1 MSLTLKDIA
10 KKAKVSIKTV
20 SRVINEEPM
29 VSKNTRSRVK
39 AVIEELGYQPNLIAR
54 SLKKRKSNAIGIILP
69 DIGNP
74 AFTEMVK
81 GCMDSLNSSGYYTFL
96 GSYEDD
102 PNKEEEFI
110 RDFNSMFIDGL
121 IIIPSITENR
131 NISIFEKI
139 NCPMVF
145 IDREID
151 GLNMDTV
158 ISENRNGV
166 YRATRHLIKIGHKK
180 IVFLGGLS
188 TVKPSR
194 KRFEGWKKALDEK
207 KLFIEDLVFWGS
219 FSIESGY
226 SMMSQALEKLD
237 SIDAVFAG
245 NDIVALGAMNAIKD
259 KNLNIPGDISII
271 GYDDMFF
278 SQYLNPSLSS
288 VAAKLF
294 IQGKTAAELLLKRIK
309 NPTDVKPK
317 RIVIESDLI
326 LRDSVSK

>member
-1 MSLTLKDIA
+1 MNLTLKDIA
-10 KKAKVSIKTV
+10 RKAKVSIKTV
-20 SRVINEEPM
+20 SRVINDEPM
-29 VSKNTRSRVK
+29 VSENTRSRVK
-39 AVIEELGYQPNLIAR
+39 SVIEELGYQPNLIAR

-81 GCMDSLNSSGYYTFL
+81 GCMDSLNSKGYYTFL

-102 PNKEEEFI
+102 TNKEEEFI

-121 IIIPSITENR
+121 IIIPSITESR
-131 NISIFEKI
+131 DISIFEKI

-158 ISENRNGV
+158 ISENLNGV
-166 YRATRHLIKIGHKK
+166 YRATKHLIKKGHKK
-180 IVFLGGLS
+180 IIFLGGLK
-188 TVKPSR
+188 TVKPAK

-207 KLFIEDLVFWGS
+207 NLFIEDLVFWGS

-226 SMMSQALEKLD
+226 LMMSQALEKLD
-237 SIDAVFAG
+237 NIDAVFAG

-259 KNLNIPGDISII
+259 KNLDIPDDISII

-294 IQGKTAAELLLKRIK
+294 ILGKTAAELLLKRIK
-309 NPTDVKPK
+309 NPVDIKPK

>member
-1 MSLTLKDIA
+1 LSLTLKDIA

-20 SRVINEEPM
+20 SRVINDEPM
-29 VSKNTRSRVK
+29 VSKNTRAGVK

-151 GLNMDTV
+151 GLNRDTV

-166 YRATRHLIKIGHKK
+166 YRATRHLIKKGHKK
-180 IVFLGGLS
+180 IVFLGGLN
-188 TVKPSR
+188 TVKPAK

-207 KLFIEDLVFWGS
+207 KLFNEDLVFWGS

-226 SMMSQALEKLD
+226 LMMSQALEKLD

-309 NPTDVKPK
+309 NPTDIKPK

>member
-20 SRVINEEPM
+20 SRVINDEPM
-29 VSKNTRSRVK
+29 VSKDTRSGVK

-54 SLKKRKSNAIGIILP
+54 SLKKRKSNSIGIILP

-151 GLNMDTV
+151 GLNRDTV

-166 YRATRHLIKIGHKK
+166 YRATRHLIKKGHKK
-180 IVFLGGLS
+180 IVFLGGLN
-188 TVKPSR
+188 TVKPAK

-207 KLFIEDLVFWGS
+207 KLFKEDLVFWGS

-226 SMMSQALEKLD
+226 LMMSQALEKLD

>member
-1 MSLTLKDIA
+1 LSLTLKDIA

-20 SRVINEEPM
+20 SRVINDEPM

-54 SLKKRKSNAIGIILP
+54 SLKKRKSNSIGIILP

-151 GLNMDTV
+151 GLNRDTV

-166 YRATRHLIKIGHKK
+166 YRATRHLIKKGHKK
-180 IVFLGGLS
+180 IVFLGGLN
-188 TVKPSR
+188 TVKPAK

-207 KLFIEDLVFWGS
+207 KLFKEDLVFWGS

-226 SMMSQALEKLD
+226 LMMSQALEKLD

>member
-20 SRVINEEPM
+20 SRVINDEPM

-131 NISIFEKI
+131 DISIFEKI

-180 IVFLGGLS
+180 IVFLGGLN

-207 KLFIEDLVFWGS
+207 KLFIEDLVFWGN

-226 SMMSQALEKLD
+226 LLMSQALEKLD

-309 NPTDVKPK
+309 NPTDIKPK

>member
-1 MSLTLKDIA
+1 LSLTLKDIA

-20 SRVINEEPM
+20 SRVINDEPM
-29 VSKNTRSRVK
+29 VSKNTRAGVK

-74 AFTEMVK
+74 AFTEMVR

-151 GLNMDTV
+151 GLNMDIV

-166 YRATRHLIKIGHKK
+166 YRATRHLIKKGHKK
-180 IVFLGGLS
+180 IVFLGGLN
-188 TVKPSR
+188 TVKPAK

-207 KLFIEDLVFWGS
+207 KLFNEDLVFWGS

-226 SMMSQALEKLD
+226 LMMSQALEKLD

-309 NPTDVKPK
+309 NPTDIKPK
-317 RIVIESDLI
+317 RIVIENDLI

>member
-1 MSLTLKDIA
+1 LSLTLKDIA

-20 SRVINEEPM
+20 SRVINDEPM
-29 VSKNTRSRVK
+29 VSKNTRAGVK

-151 GLNMDTV
+151 GLNRDTV

-166 YRATRHLIKIGHKK
+166 YRATRHLIKKGHKK
-180 IVFLGGLS
+180 IVFLGGLN
-188 TVKPSR
+188 TVKPAK

-207 KLFIEDLVFWGS
+207 KLFNEDLVFWGS

-226 SMMSQALEKLD
+226 LMMSQALEKLD

-309 NPTDVKPK
+309 DPTDIKPK

>member
-1 MSLTLKDIA
+1 MNLTLKDIA
-10 KKAKVSIKTV
+10 KKVKVSIKTV
-20 SRVINEEPM
+20 SRVINDEPM
-29 VSKNTRSRVK
+29 VSKNTRVKVK

-54 SLKKRKSNAIGIILP
+54 SLKKKRSNTIGIILP

-81 GCMDSLNSSGYYTFL
+81 GCMDSLNRMGYYTFL

-102 PNKEEEFI
+102 PTKEEEFI
-110 RDFNSMFIDGL
+110 RDFNSMLIDGL
-121 IIIPSITENR
+121 MIIPSTTENR
-131 NISIFEKI
+131 DISIFERI
-139 NCPMVF
+139 NCPVVL

-151 GLNMDTV
+151 GLNRDTV
-158 ISENRNGV
+158 ISGNKDGA
-166 YRATRHLIKIGHKK
+166 YRATKHLINTRHKK
-180 IVFLGGLS
+180 IAFLGGLK
-188 TVKPSR
+188 TVKPAK

-207 KLFIEDLVFWGS
+207 NLFIEDLVFWGS
-219 FSIESGY
+219 FSTESGY
-226 SMMSQALEKLD
+226 LMMNDALKRMGSL
-237 SIDAVFAG
+237 DAVFAG

-259 KNLNIPGDISII
+259 KKLDIPGDISII

-294 IQGKTAAELLLKRIK
+294 VQGKTAAELLLKRIK
-309 NPTDVKPK
+309 DPVDFKPK
-317 RIVIESDLI
+317 RIVIECDLV

>member
-20 SRVINEEPM
+20 SRVINDEPM
-29 VSKNTRSRVK
+29 VSKNTRAGVK

-151 GLNMDTV
+151 GLNMDIV

-180 IVFLGGLS
+180 IIFLGGLN
-188 TVKPSR
+188 TVKPSK

-207 KLFIEDLVFWGS
+207 KLFNEDLVFWGN

-226 SMMSQALEKLD
+226 LMMSQALEKLD

-309 NPTDVKPK
+309 DPTDIKPK
-317 RIVIESDLI
+317 RIVIENDLI

>member
-1 MSLTLKDIA
+1 MNLTLKDIA

-20 SRVINEEPM
+20 SRVINDEPM
-29 VSKNTRSRVK
+29 VSKNTRVKVK

-54 SLKKRKSNAIGIILP
+54 SLKKKRSNTIGIILP

-81 GCMDSLNSSGYYTFL
+81 GCMDSLNRMGYYTFL

-102 PNKEEEFI
+102 PTKEEEFI
-110 RDFNSMFIDGL
+110 RDFNSMLIDGL
-121 IIIPSITENR
+121 MIIPSTTENR
-131 NISIFEKI
+131 DISIFEKI
-139 NCPMVF
+139 NCPVVL

-151 GLNMDTV
+151 GLNSDTV
-158 ISENRNGV
+158 ISGNKDGA
-166 YRATRHLIKIGHKK
+166 YRATKHLINTRHKK
-180 IVFLGGLS
+180 IAFLGGLK
-188 TVKPSR
+188 TVKPAK

-207 KLFIEDLVFWGS
+207 NLFIEDLVFWGS
-219 FSIESGY
+219 FSTESGY
-226 SMMSQALEKLD
+226 LMMNDALKRMGSL
-237 SIDAVFAG
+237 DAVFAG

-259 KNLNIPGDISII
+259 KKLDIPGDISII

-294 IQGKTAAELLLKRIK
+294 VQGKTAAELLLKRIK
-309 NPTDVKPK
+309 DPVDLKPK
-317 RIVIESDLI
+317 RIVIECDLV